1 MIFFLTL
8 AFAVMAL
15 LQGSLAETVILPD
28 DLTVVED
35 EAFFGDASLEAV
47 VLPEGLVAI
56 GSKAFAGTGLTAVNL
71 PFSLEDIA
79 DDAFDGPEK
88 VSITAEEG
96 SYAYDWAVAYG
107 YIVPPFTYVEN
118 DDGTLTITGYTGED
132 TAFEIPAVIGRK
144 MVTAIGEGAF

>member
-15 LQGSLAETVILPD
+15 LQGSLAETVILPN
-28 DLTVVED
+28 DLPAVED

-47 VLPEGLVAI
+47 VLPEGLETI

-107 YIVPPFTYVEN
+107 YIVPPSPMLRT
-118 DDGTLTITGYTGED
+118 T
-132 TAFEIPAVIGRK
+132 TAR
-144 MVTAIGEGAF
+144 